1 MNTRLRFYV
10 AIGAAFLS
18 TTGLAFADACDDIV
32 NASKPVVAE
41 AANKL
46 ASTPEGKLKIELG
59 DIVSV
64 KGERFEKLFDKACAN
79 RNIILFLNNWPLTDV
94 TPLPP
99 LDPALGELNFKLV
112 NKRHTDGTD
121 PWQPILGSPGL
132 SGLPVTVSIGLD
144 KGYALP
150 PKGPNLP
157 KLTLTVLPPG
167 WLIAWLVIFAAMVFV
182 FISLARNTTIM
193 RDSAPSTNTMGPY
206 SLSRTQGAVW
216 FFAILA
222 AYLFIGMI
230 TGDFST
236 SINSTALTLMGIGA
250 GTVLGSA
257 VIDAQKDTPAQRNAI
272 QDATTKVT
280 GDIKVAPTDGS
291 VSKDELDS
299 QLKKLRGETE
309 GFFRDIVSDANGVS
323 FHRFQN
329 AVWTFV
335 LAFIFLIL
343 VYQNLAMPEFNTTL
357 LGLLGLSAGTYLGLK
372 IPEPVTPTRPA
383 PK

>member
-1 MNTRLRFYV
+1 MNRRLRFYA
-10 AIGAAFLS
+10 AIGAAVLS
-18 TTGLAFADACDDIV
+18 TTGLAFADACDDAV
-32 NASKPVVAE
+32 HASKPVVTE

-46 ASTPEGKLKIELG
+46 ASTADGKLKIQLG
-59 DIVSV
+59 DIVAV
-64 KGERFEKLFDKACAN
+64 KGERLEKLFDKACEN
-79 RNIILFLNNWPLTDV
+79 RSVILFLNNWPLPDV

-99 LDPALGELNFKLV
+99 ADPALGELNFKLV
-112 NKRHTDGTD
+112 NKRHADGTD

-132 SGLPVTVSIGLD
+132 TGLPVTVSIGLD
-144 KGYALP
+144 KGFALP

-167 WLIAWLVIFAAMVFV
+167 WLIAWLAIFVAMLFV
-182 FISLARNTTIM
+182 FIGLARNTTM
-193 RDSAPSTNTMGPY
+193 LRDSAPSTSSMGPY
-206 SLSRTQGAVW
+206 SLARTQGAVW

-257 VIDAQKDTPAQRNAI
+257 VIDAQKDTPAQRTAI
-272 QDATTKVT
+272 QDATTKVA
-280 GDIKVAPTDGS
+280 DDVKAAPAAGT
-291 VSKDELDS
+291 VSKEDLDS

-309 GFFRDIVSDANGVS
+309 GFSRDIVSDANGVS

-335 LAFIFLIL
+335 LAFIFLIS
-343 VYQNLAMPEFNTTL
+343 VYQNLAMPEFNATL